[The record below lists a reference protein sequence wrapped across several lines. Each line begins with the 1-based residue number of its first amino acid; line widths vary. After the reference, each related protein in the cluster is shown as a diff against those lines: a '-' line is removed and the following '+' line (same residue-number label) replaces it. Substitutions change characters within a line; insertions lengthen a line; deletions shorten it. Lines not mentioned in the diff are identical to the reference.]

1 MAISNSTHKNII
13 SVWHIFSPN
22 QIAVF
27 WMSISWRQRIYWYM
41 DILRCVDM
49 FLITKILDLAYVQNY
64 MRCLSQNKS
73 DTKLFRVYL
82 FTVTN
87 ILLTITYS
95 SKQKTS
101 VNKISHIYKDHQKDH
116 KSWRSIFF
124 FLTCILNKSCVKCLY
139 KGDQLEGWMQK
150 GSICWLFAI
159 AFKTLTHSPN

>member
-1 MAISNSTHKNII
+1 
-13 SVWHIFSPN
+13 
-22 QIAVF
+22 
-27 WMSISWRQRIYWYM
+27 
-41 DILRCVDM
+41 M

-101 VNKISHIYKDHQKDH
+101 VNKISHIYKDHQKVH
-116 KSWRSIFF
+116 KS
-124 FLTCILNKSCVKCLY
+124 
-139 KGDQLEGWMQK
+139 
-150 GSICWLFAI
+150 
-159 AFKTLTHSPN
+159 